1 MSDDIIKVGA
11 GVCLGYAISKIS
23 KKNVT
28 NFLNSVIAY
37 YNKKDMDKRI
47 EKRKVVDVMGDHL
60 GYLNNE
66 NKIVKHINVN
76 VNMNKVR
83 LLHES

>member
-28 NFLNSVIAY
+28 NFLNSVIVY
-37 YNKKDMDKRI
+37 YNKKDIDKRI
-47 EKRKVVDVMGDHL
+47 EKRKIVDVMGDHM
-60 GYLNNE
+60 GYLNCKNE
-66 NKIVKHINVN
+66 IVKSVTNEVIT
-76 VNMNKVR
+76 
-83 LLHES
+83 